1 MFKGGVRPEPLPAPS
16 FAGMEEVFVYDAVR
30 TPRARGGAQGAFREV
45 RPFRLP
51 SKLLLALRE
60 RHPGL
65 DPAAVTDVLLGC
77 ASPLGDQGYNVAQAA
92 LQDAGW
98 PSSVAAATVSRYRAA
113 GLESV
118 YQAVARI
125 SAGLDGAIVAGG
137 VESVSRV
144 PLGAGGGALLE
155 DPDLILGRGT
165 LPHGIAADLVA
176 TLRGYGRERLDAY
189 ALDSHRRAAEASAGG
204 RFADSLVAVRDRSGI
219 PLLDRDEGLREGLT
233 AESLASLPAAF
244 AKTVPAR
251 GGALPSEGF
260 DALARARYPQL
271 AEVCHVHTGGNAAA
285 PADGAALAL
294 LGTVAFGKAN
304 GLTPRARLLSVAL
317 ASSEPTVML
326 LGLLPAAEAALT
338 RADVTADG
346 VDVFEVDETFAALPL
361 ALAEHLGVELAR
373 VNVNGGA
380 IAHGHAAGA
389 EGTALLAAAVDEL
402 HRRGARYGLVAVSAA
417 GGQGM
422 ACVVERV

>member
-98 PSSVAAATVSRYRAA
+98 PSSVAAATASRYRAA

-155 DPDLILGRGT
+155 DPDLILGRGA
-165 LPHGIAADLVA
+165 LPHGTAADLLA

-189 ALDSHRRAAEASAGG
+189 ALSSHRRAAGVREAG
-204 RFADSLVAVRDRSGI
+204 RRGAAVVEVRDRSGI
-219 PLLDRDEGLREGLT
+219 LLLDRDELPREAPT
-233 AESLASLPAAF
+233 PEALAALPAAF

-251 GGALPSEGF
+251 GGALPAEGF
-260 DALARARYPQL
+260 DALALARYPQL
-271 AEVCHVHTGGNAAA
+271 PSVAHVHTSGNAAA
-285 PADGAALAL
+285 AVDAAALAL
-294 LGTVAFGKAN
+294 LGTAAFGRDS
-304 GLTPRARLLSVAL
+304 GLDPRARVAAVAL

-326 LGLLPAAEAALT
+326 LGLLPAAERALERAGV
-338 RADVTADG
+338 RADE

-361 ALAEHLGVELAR
+361 AFADHFGLDPAR
-373 VNVNGGA
+373 LNVNGGA
-380 IAHGHAAGA
+380 IAHGFAAGA
-389 EGTALLAAAVDEL
+389 EGTALLASVVDEL
-402 HRRGARYGLVAVSAA
+402 DRRGGRYGLAAVSAA

-422 ACVVERV
+422 ACVVERA